1 MTTTPTSPNAG
12 LSGPASRTAGGR
24 RRRRRGWDLSAV
36 PAVLVVAL
44 VFALPVV
51 ILCLRSVTEPTFGLE
66 NFARLLGHSGYVD
79 NIVRTI
85 LISAASTLVA
95 LVLGYPI
102 AYQMAHGGR
111 WLRTFLTVAIMA
123 PYLTSIL
130 LRSFS
135 WLVILGRQGPVN
147 KLIEQFGLEPIAM
160 VFTPIA
166 VVVSLSHY
174 LLPLMI
180 LPLAATMRS
189 VDGSRVRAATSL
201 GAGPAQAFVRVYLPL
216 TKPGIQAGSVLCF
229 VYGIGAFVIPAL
241 LGGSKGSM
249 LGSLI
254 HSAIKQSGDYGLAS
268 AAALVLGALVLVIVL
283 AFQRLTGMSATQ
295 LAGRSGT
302 AATRS
307 PSARRGG
314 GRALRLAGRA
324 AGGLDRLGVTRSRR
338 LPKVLAATLG
348 VLVLAPQFIVVPI
361 SFASTKALV
370 FPPVDYS
377 TQWYSEF
384 FTAGWLD
391 PLTVSVRIALFVT
404 VIAGALG
411 TLAAMGVVR
420 GALHGWGT
428 LTSTLMMLPLLF
440 PTVVAAA
447 GFYVEF
453 ERIGLVD
460 TELGIVLAHVTLAL
474 PFVFS
479 VVSAGLRSLNPVY
492 ERAASSLGASRTTQL
507 RRIVLPLIAPSIA
520 TAGLFAFLTSFD
532 ESTVAIFLSGVHVK
546 TLPKRIFE
554 ALSLE
559 TNPTVAVISVFV
571 MACAAVIWLGYALFR
586 RLTRI
591 SRSNP

>member
-1 MTTTPTSPNAG
+1 M
-12 LSGPASRTAGGR
+12 
-24 RRRRRGWDLSAV
+24 
-36 PAVLVVAL
+36 
-44 VFALPVV
+44 
-51 ILCLRSVTEPTFGLE
+51 TEPTLGLE
-66 NFARLLGHSGYVD
+66 NFTRLLGHSGYVD
-79 NIVRTI
+79 NIFRTI
-85 LISAASTLVA
+85 LISATSTFLA

-102 AYQMAHGGR
+102 AYQMVHGGK

-147 KLIEQFGLEPIAM
+147 KLLGQLGLEPVAM

-189 VDGSRVRAATSL
+189 LRDSRMRAATSL
-201 GAGPAQAFVRVYLPL
+201 GAGPAQAFVRIYLPL

-241 LGGSKGSM
+241 LGGSEGSM

-268 AAALVLGALVLVIVL
+268 AAALVLGALVLVIVVV
-283 AFQRLTGMSATQ
+283 FQRLTGMSTTE
-295 LAGRSGT
+295 LAGRSGA
-302 AATRS
+302 AATRTA
-307 PSARRGG
+307 PVKRGG
-314 GRALRLAGRA
+314 RVLKLAGRA

-338 LPKVLAATLG
+338 LPKVLATVLG
-348 VLVLAPQFIVVPI
+348 VLVLAPQFIVIPI
-361 SFASTKALV
+361 SFAATKALV
-370 FPPVDYS
+370 FPPVGYS

-384 FTAGWLD
+384 FTASWLD
-391 PLTVSVRIALFVT
+391 PLAVSVRIALFVT
-404 VIAGALG
+404 VIAGVLG

-420 GALHGWGT
+420 GTVRGWGT

-479 VVSAGLRSLNPVY
+479 VVSAGLRSLDPIY
-492 ERAASSLGASRTTQL
+492 ERAASSLGASRTVQL

-520 TAGLFAFLTSFD
+520 IAGLFAFLTSFD

-571 MACAAVIWLGYALFR
+571 MACAAVIWLGYVLFR
-586 RLTRI
+586 RLTKT
-591 SRSNP
+591 SRSKS

>member
-1 MTTTPTSPNAG
+1 MTATRTSPDLAE
-12 LSGPASRTAGGR
+12 PASRTTGGR
-24 RRRRRGWDLSAV
+24 RRRGGWDLSGV
-36 PAVLVVAL
+36 PAAVVVAL
-44 VFALPVV
+44 VFVLPVA

-66 NFARLLGHSGYVD
+66 NFTRLLGHSGYRD
-79 NIVRTI
+79 SIVRTI
-85 LISAASTLVA
+85 LISATSTLLA
-95 LVLGYPI
+95 LVFGYPI
-102 AYQMAHGGR
+102 AYQMVHGGK

-147 KLIEQFGLEPIAM
+147 KLLAQFGLEPIGM

-189 VDGSRVRAATSL
+189 LGDSRTRAATSL
-201 GAGPAQAFVRVYLPL
+201 GAGPAQAFVRIYLPL
-216 TKPGIQAGSVLCF
+216 TKPGIQAGAVLCF

-241 LGGSKGSM
+241 LGGSEGSM

-283 AFQRLTGMSATQ
+283 AFQRLTGMSTTE

-302 AATRS
+302 TALR
-307 PSARRGG
+307 SARAKRGG
-314 GRALRLAGRA
+314 GRVLKLAGRA

-338 LPKVLAATLG
+338 LPKVLAAALG
-348 VLVLAPQFIVVPI
+348 ALVLAPQFIVIPI
-361 SFASTKALV
+361 SFAATKALV
-370 FPPVDYS
+370 FPPVGYS

-384 FTAGWLD
+384 FTASWLD
-391 PLTVSVRIALFVT
+391 PLAVSVRIALFVT
-404 VIAGALG
+404 VIAGVLG

-420 GALHGWGT
+420 GTVHRWGT

-479 VVSAGLRSLNPVY
+479 VVSAGLRSLNPIY
-492 ERAASSLGASRTTQL
+492 ERAASSLGASRTVQL

-586 RLTRI
+586 RLTQI
-591 SRSNP
+591 SRSKP

>member
-1 MTTTPTSPNAG
+1 MTTTRTSPDLA
-12 LSGPASRTAGGR
+12 GPASRTTVGR
-24 RRRRRGWDLSAV
+24 RRRPRGWDLSGV
-36 PAVLVVAL
+36 PAAVVVAV
-44 VFALPVV
+44 VFVLPVA

-66 NFARLLGHSGYVD
+66 NFTRLLGHAGYRD
-79 NIVRTI
+79 SIVRTI
-85 LISAASTLVA
+85 LISAVA
-95 LVLGYPI
+95 TFLALLFGYPI
-102 AYQMAHGGR
+102 AYQMVHGGK

-147 KLIEQFGLEPIAM
+147 KLVEQFGLEPISM

-189 VDGSRVRAATSL
+189 LGDSRTRAATSL

-216 TKPGIQAGSVLCF
+216 TKPGIQAGAVLCF

-241 LGGSKGSM
+241 LGGSEGSM

-268 AAALVLGALVLVIVL
+268 AAALVLGVLVLAIV
-283 AFQRLTGMSATQ
+283 AVFQRLTGMSTTE

-302 AATRS
+302 AAIRS
-307 PSARRGG
+307 GKTRRGG
-314 GRALRLAGRA
+314 GRVLKLAGRA
-324 AGGLDRLGVTRSRR
+324 AGGLDRLGVTRSHR
-338 LPKVLAATLG
+338 LPKILAAVLG
-348 VLVLAPQFIVVPI
+348 ALVLAPQFIVVPI

-370 FPPVDYS
+370 FPPVGYS
-377 TQWYSEF
+377 TQWYTEF
-384 FTAGWLD
+384 FTASWLD
-391 PLTVSVRIALFVT
+391 PLAVSVRIAFFVT
-404 VIAGALG
+404 VIAGVLG

-420 GALHGWGT
+420 GTVRRWGT
-428 LTSTLMMLPLLF
+428 ATSTLMMLPLLF

-492 ERAASSLGASRTTQL
+492 ERAASSLGASRTVQL

-520 TAGLFAFLTSFD
+520 TAALFAFLTSFD

-586 RLTRI
+586 RLTRTP
-591 SRSNP
+591 RSN

>member
-1 MTTTPTSPNAG
+1 MTTTPASPKVDRP
-12 LSGPASRTAGGR
+12 GPASRTAGGR
-24 RRRRRGWDLSAV
+24 PRRRGWDLGGV
-36 PAVLVVAL
+36 PAVVVVTL
-44 VFALPVV
+44 IFVLPVA
-51 ILCLRSVTEPTFGLE
+51 ILCLRSVTEPTFGLQ
-66 NFARLLGHSGYVD
+66 NFTRLLGHSGYVD

-85 LISAASTLVA
+85 LISAASTFVA
-95 LVLGYPI
+95 LLLGYPI
-102 AYQMAHGGR
+102 AYQMVHGGR

-135 WLVILGRQGPVN
+135 WLVILGRQGPIN

-166 VVVSLSHY
+166 VVVSLAHY

-189 VDGSRVRAATSL
+189 VDNSRMRAATSL

-249 LGSLI
+249 LGPLI
-254 HSAIKQSGDYGLAS
+254 HSAIKESGDYGLAS

-283 AFQRLTGMSATQ
+283 GFQRLTGMSTTEI
-295 LAGRSGT
+295 AGRSGT

-307 PSARRGG
+307 ARATRGG
-314 GRALRLAGRA
+314 GRILRLAGRA
-324 AGGLDRLGVTRSRR
+324 VGGLDRLGVTRSRR
-338 LPKVLAATLG
+338 LPKVVAAVLG
-348 VLVLAPQFIVVPI
+348 ALVLAPQFIVIPI
-361 SFASTKALV
+361 SFASTEALV
-370 FPPVDYS
+370 FPPVGYS

-384 FTAGWLD
+384 FTEDWLD
-391 PLTVSVRIALFVT
+391 PLAVSVRIALVVT
-404 VIAGALG
+404 VVAGLLG

-420 GALHGWGT
+420 GTVRRWGA

-479 VVSAGLRSLNPVY
+479 VVSAGLRSLNPAY
-492 ERAASSLGASRTTQL
+492 ERAAASLGANRAVQL
-507 RRIVLPLIAPSIA
+507 RRIVLPLIAPSVV
-520 TAGLFAFLTSFD
+520 TAALFAFLTSFD

-571 MACAAVIWLGYALFR
+571 MACAVVIWLGYALFR
-586 RLTRI
+586 RLTRT
-591 SRSNP
+591 SRSTS

>member
-1 MTTTPTSPNAG
+1 MTTTPTSPDADP
-12 LSGPASRTAGGR
+12 SGPASRTAGGR
-24 RRRRRGWDLSAV
+24 RRRRRGWDLGGV
-36 PAVLVVAL
+36 PAVLVVTL
-44 VFALPVV
+44 VFVLPVA

-66 NFARLLGHSGYVD
+66 NFTRLLGHSGYVD

-85 LISAASTLVA
+85 LISAASTFVA
-95 LVLGYPI
+95 LIFGYPI
-102 AYQMAHGGR
+102 AYQMVHGGT
-111 WLRTFLTVAIMA
+111 WLCTFLTVAIMA

-189 VDGSRVRAATSL
+189 VDDSRMRAATSL

-283 AFQRLTGMSATQ
+283 VFQRLTGMSTTE
-295 LAGRSGT
+295 LAGRSGPT
-302 AATRS
+302 ATRS
-307 PSARRGG
+307 AKRGG

-338 LPKVLAATLG
+338 LPKVLAAALG
-348 VLVLAPQFIVVPI
+348 ALVLAPQFIVIPI
-361 SFASTKALV
+361 SFASTQALI
-370 FPPVDYS
+370 FPPVGYS
-377 TQWYSEF
+377 TQWYAEF
-384 FTAGWLD
+384 FTASWLD
-391 PLTVSVRIALFVT
+391 PLAVSVRVALFVT
-404 VIAGALG
+404 LIAGVLG

-420 GALHGWGT
+420 GTVRGWGAS
-428 LTSTLMMLPLLF
+428 TSTLMMLPLLF

-492 ERAASSLGASRTTQL
+492 ERAASSLGARRTVQL
-507 RRIVLPLIAPSIA
+507 RRIVLPLIAPSIL

-571 MACAAVIWLGYALFR
+571 MVCAAGIWLGYALFR
-586 RLTRI
+586 RLTQT
-591 SRSNP
+591 SRSNS

>member
-1 MTTTPTSPNAG
+1 
-12 LSGPASRTAGGR
+12 
-24 RRRRRGWDLSAV
+24 V
-36 PAVLVVAL
+36 VVA
-44 VFALPVV
+44 VIFVLPVA
-51 ILCLRSVTEPTFGLE
+51 ILCLRSVTEPTFGLD
-66 NFARLLGHSGYVD
+66 NFTRLLGHSGYVD
-79 NIVRTI
+79 SIVRTI
-85 LISAASTLVA
+85 LISAASTVLA
-95 LVLGYPI
+95 LLLGYPI
-102 AYQMAHGGR
+102 AYQMVHGGA

-147 KLIEQFGLEPIAM
+147 KLLEQFGLEPVAM

-180 LPLAATMRS
+180 LPLAATMRTIG
-189 VDGSRVRAATSL
+189 DSRTRAATSL

-268 AAALVLGALVLVIVL
+268 AAALVLGALVLGIVL
-283 AFQRLTGMSATQ
+283 VFQRLTGMSTTE
-295 LAGRSGT
+295 LAGRSAT
-302 AATRS
+302 AATRT
-307 PSARRGG
+307 RRAKRSG
-314 GRALRLAGRA
+314 GRILRLAGRA
-324 AGGLDRLGVTRSRR
+324 AGGLDRLGVTRGRR
-338 LPKVLAATLG
+338 LPILAALLG
-348 VLVLAPQFIVVPI
+348 ALVLAPQFIVIPI

-370 FPPVDYS
+370 FPPVGYS
-377 TQWYSEF
+377 TQWYAEF
-384 FTAGWLD
+384 FTASWLD
-391 PLTVSVRIALFVT
+391 PLGVSVRIALV
-404 VIAGALG
+404 VALIAGVLG
-411 TLAAMGVVR
+411 TLAAMAVVR
-420 GALHGWGT
+420 GTVNGWRS

-447 GFYVEF
+447 GFYAEF
-453 ERIGLVD
+453 ERVGLVD
-460 TELGIVLAHVTLAL
+460 TEVGIVLAHVTLAL

-479 VVSAGLRSLNPVY
+479 VVSAGLRSLNPAY
-492 ERAASSLGASRTTQL
+492 ERAAASLGASRTVQL
-507 RRIVLPLIAPSIA
+507 RRIVLPLIAPSIV
-520 TAGLFAFLTSFD
+520 TASLFAFLTSFD

-586 RLTRI
+586 RITRT
-591 SRSNP
+591 SRSTS

>member
-1 MTTTPTSPNAG
+1 MTTTRTSPDLA
-12 LSGPASRTAGGR
+12 GPASRTTGGR
-24 RRRRRGWDLSAV
+24 RRPRGWDLSGV
-36 PAVLVVAL
+36 PAAVVVAL
-44 VFALPVV
+44 VFVLPVA

-66 NFARLLGHSGYVD
+66 NFTRLLGHSGYRD
-79 NIVRTI
+79 SIVRTI
-85 LISAASTLVA
+85 LISAVA
-95 LVLGYPI
+95 TFLALLFGYPI
-102 AYQMAHGGR
+102 AYQMVHGGK

-147 KLIEQFGLEPIAM
+147 KLVEQFGLEPISM

-189 VDGSRVRAATSL
+189 LGDSRTRAATSL
-201 GAGPAQAFVRVYLPL
+201 GAGPAQAFVRIYLPL
-216 TKPGIQAGSVLCF
+216 TKPGIQAGTVLCF

-241 LGGSKGSM
+241 LGGSEGSM

-268 AAALVLGALVLVIVL
+268 AAALVLGALVLAIVL
-283 AFQRLTGMSATQ
+283 IFQRLTGMSTTE

-302 AATRS
+302 AAIRS
-307 PSARRGG
+307 AKTRRGG
-314 GRALRLAGRA
+314 GHVLKLAGRA
-324 AGGLDRLGVTRSRR
+324 AGVLDRLGVTRSNR
-338 LPKVLAATLG
+338 LPKVLAAVLG
-348 VLVLAPQFIVVPI
+348 ALVLAPQFIVIPI
-361 SFASTKALV
+361 SLASTKALV
-370 FPPVDYS
+370 FPPVGYS
-377 TQWYSEF
+377 TRWYTEF
-384 FTAGWLD
+384 FTASWLD
-391 PLTVSVRIALFVT
+391 PLAVSVRIAFFVT
-404 VIAGALG
+404 VIAGVLG

-420 GALHGWGT
+420 GTVRRWGT

-479 VVSAGLRSLNPVY
+479 VVSAGLRSLSPVY
-492 ERAASSLGASRTTQL
+492 ERAASSLGASRTVQL

-520 TAGLFAFLTSFD
+520 TAALFAFLTSFD

-571 MACAAVIWLGYALFR
+571 MACAAVIWLGYVLFR
-586 RLTRI
+586 RLTQT

>member
-1 MTTTPTSPNAG
+1 MTTTPASPKVDRP
-12 LSGPASRTAGGR
+12 GPASRTAGGR
-24 RRRRRGWDLSAV
+24 PRRRGWDLGGV
-36 PAVLVVAL
+36 PAVVVVTL
-44 VFALPVV
+44 IFVLPVA
-51 ILCLRSVTEPTFGLE
+51 ILCLRSVTEPTFGLQ
-66 NFARLLGHSGYVD
+66 NFTRLLGHSGYVA

-85 LISAASTLVA
+85 LISAASTFVA
-95 LVLGYPI
+95 LLLGYPI
-102 AYQMAHGGR
+102 AYQMVHGGR

-135 WLVILGRQGPVN
+135 WLVILGRQGPIN

-189 VDGSRVRAATSL
+189 VDNSRMRAATSL
-201 GAGPAQAFVRVYLPL
+201 GAGPAQAFIRVYLPL

-249 LGSLI
+249 LGPLI
-254 HSAIKQSGDYGLAS
+254 HSAIKESGDYGLAS
-268 AAALVLGALVLVIVL
+268 AAALVLGVLVLVIVL
-283 AFQRLTGMSATQ
+283 GFQRLTGMSTTEI
-295 LAGRSGT
+295 AGRSGATT
-302 AATRS
+302 ARFGRAK
-307 PSARRGG
+307 RGG
-314 GRALRLAGRA
+314 GRVLRLAGRA
-324 AGGLDRLGVTRSRR
+324 VGGLDRLGVTRSRR
-338 LPKVLAATLG
+338 LPKVVAAVLG
-348 VLVLAPQFIVVPI
+348 VLVLAPQFIVIPI
-361 SFASTKALV
+361 SFASTEALV
-370 FPPVDYS
+370 FPPVGYS

-384 FTAGWLD
+384 FTADWLD
-391 PLTVSVRIALFVT
+391 PLAVSVRIALFVT
-404 VIAGALG
+404 VIAGLLG

-420 GALHGWGT
+420 GTVRRWGA

-479 VVSAGLRSLNPVY
+479 VVSAGLRSLNPAY
-492 ERAASSLGASRTTQL
+492 ERAASSLGANRAVQL
-507 RRIVLPLIAPSIA
+507 RRIVLPLIAPSVV
-520 TAGLFAFLTSFD
+520 TAALFAFLTSFD

-586 RLTRI
+586 RLTRT
-591 SRSNP
+591 SRSTS

>member
-1 MTTTPTSPNAG
+1 MTTTPTIPDADRPA
-12 LSGPASRTAGGR
+12 PASRTGGR
-24 RRRRRGWDLSAV
+24 RHRPRGWDLSAV
-36 PAVLVVAL
+36 PAVVVVA
-44 VFALPVV
+44 VIFVLPVA
-51 ILCLRSVTEPTFGLE
+51 ILCLRSVTEPTFGLD
-66 NFARLLGHSGYVD
+66 NFTRLLGHSGYVD
-79 NIVRTI
+79 SIVRTI
-85 LISAASTLVA
+85 LISAASTVLA
-95 LVLGYPI
+95 LLLGYPI
-102 AYQMAHGGR
+102 AYQMVHGGA

-147 KLIEQFGLEPIAM
+147 KLLEQFGLEPVAM

-180 LPLAATMRS
+180 LPLAATMRTIG
-189 VDGSRVRAATSL
+189 DSRTRAATSL

-268 AAALVLGALVLVIVL
+268 AAALVLGALVLGIVL
-283 AFQRLTGMSATQ
+283 VFQRLTGMSTTE
-295 LAGRSGT
+295 LAGRSAT
-302 AATRS
+302 AATRT
-307 PSARRGG
+307 RRAKRSG
-314 GRALRLAGRA
+314 GRILRLAGRA
-324 AGGLDRLGVTRSRR
+324 AGGLDRLGVTRGRR
-338 LPKVLAATLG
+338 LPILAALLG
-348 VLVLAPQFIVVPI
+348 ALVLAPQFIVIPI

-370 FPPVDYS
+370 FPPVGYS
-377 TQWYSEF
+377 TQWYAEF
-384 FTAGWLD
+384 FTASWLD
-391 PLTVSVRIALFVT
+391 PLGVSVRIALV
-404 VIAGALG
+404 VALIAGVLG
-411 TLAAMGVVR
+411 TLAAMAVVR
-420 GALHGWGT
+420 GTVNGWRS

-447 GFYVEF
+447 GFYAEF
-453 ERIGLVD
+453 ERVGLVD
-460 TELGIVLAHVTLAL
+460 TEVGIVLAHVTLAL

-479 VVSAGLRSLNPVY
+479 VVSAGLRSLNPAY
-492 ERAASSLGASRTTQL
+492 ERAAASLGASRTVQL
-507 RRIVLPLIAPSIA
+507 RRIVLPLIAPSIV
-520 TAGLFAFLTSFD
+520 TASLFAFLTSFD

-586 RLTRI
+586 RITRT
-591 SRSNP
+591 SRSTS

>member
-1 MTTTPTSPNAG
+1 MT
-12 LSGPASRTAGGR
+12 
-24 RRRRRGWDLSAV
+24 
-36 PAVLVVAL
+36 L
-44 VFALPVV
+44 VFVLPVA
-51 ILCLRSVTEPTFGLE
+51 ILCLRSVTEPTLGLE
-66 NFARLLGHSGYVD
+66 NFTRLLGHSGYVD

-95 LVLGYPI
+95 LLLGYPI
-102 AYQMAHGGR
+102 AYQMVHGGT
-111 WLRTFLTVAIMA
+111 WLRTFLTVAVMA

-135 WLVILGRQGPVN
+135 WLVILGRQGPIN
-147 KLIEQFGLEPIAM
+147 KLIEHFGLEPLQM

-189 VDGSRVRAATSL
+189 VDGSRMRAATSL
-201 GAGPAQAFVRVYLPL
+201 GAGPAQAFVRIYLPL

-249 LGSLI
+249 LGPLI
-254 HSAIKQSGDYGLAS
+254 HSAIKQSADYGLAA
-268 AAALVLGALVLVIVL
+268 AAALVLGVLVLAIVL
-283 AFQRLTGMSATQ
+283 VFQRLTGMSTTD
-295 LAGRSGT
+295 LAGRPGT
-302 AATRS
+302 AVTRS
-307 PSARRGG
+307 PRAMRSG

-324 AGGLDRLGVTRSRR
+324 VGALDRLGVTRSRG
-338 LPKVLAATLG
+338 LPKVVAAVLG
-348 VLVLAPQFIVVPI
+348 ALILAPQFIVIPI
-361 SFASTKALV
+361 SFAATEALV
-370 FPPVDYS
+370 FPPVGYS
-377 TQWYSEF
+377 PQWYSEF
-384 FTAGWLD
+384 FTESWLD
-391 PLTVSVRIALFVT
+391 PLTVSLRIGLFVT
-404 VIAGALG
+404 VIAGVLG
-411 TLAAMGVVR
+411 TLAAMSVVR
-420 GALHGWGT
+420 GTVRGWT
-428 LTSTLMMLPLLF
+428 ALTSTLMMLPLLF

-492 ERAASSLGASRTTQL
+492 ERAASSLGASRAVQL
-507 RRIVLPLIAPSIA
+507 RRVVLPLIAPSIV
-520 TAGLFAFLTSFD
+520 TAALFAFLTSFD

-586 RLTRI
+586 RLTRT

>member
-1 MTTTPTSPNAG
+1 MTTTPTAPDAG
-12 LSGPASRTAGGR
+12 LSRPAPRTPGGR
-24 RRRRRGWDLSAV
+24 RRRPRGWDLSGI
-36 PAVLVVAL
+36 PAVLVVTL
-44 VFALPVV
+44 VFVLPVA
-51 ILCLRSVTEPTFGLE
+51 ILCLRSVTEPTFGVE
-66 NFARLLGHSGYVD
+66 NFTRLLGHSGYVD
-79 NIVRTI
+79 SIVRTI

-102 AYQMAHGGR
+102 AYQMVHGGT

-180 LPLAATMRS
+180 LPLAATMRA
-189 VDGSRVRAATSL
+189 VGDSRVRAATSL
-201 GAGPAQAFVRVYLPL
+201 GAGPAQAFVRIYLPL

-283 AFQRLTGMSATQ
+283 AFQRLTGMSTTE
-295 LAGRSGT
+295 LAGRSGA

-307 PSARRGG
+307 RHSRRGG
-314 GRALRLAGRA
+314 GRVLRLAGRA
-324 AGGLDRLGVTRSRR
+324 AGGLDRLGVTRSRG
-338 LPKVLAATLG
+338 LPKALAAALG
-348 VLVLAPQFIVVPI
+348 VLVLAPQFIVIPI
-361 SFASTKALV
+361 SFAATKALV
-370 FPPVDYS
+370 FPPVGYS

-384 FTAGWLD
+384 FTASWLD

-404 VIAGALG
+404 VIAGVLG
-411 TLAAMGVVR
+411 TLAAMAVVR
-420 GALHGWGT
+420 GTVHGWGA

-460 TELGIVLAHVTLAL
+460 TEVGIVLAHVTLAL

-479 VVSAGLRSLNPVY
+479 VVSAGLRSLNPGY
-492 ERAASSLGASRTTQL
+492 ERAASSLGASRTVQL
-507 RRIVLPLIAPSIA
+507 RRIVLPLIAPSIV
-520 TAGLFAFLTSFD
+520 TASLFAFLTSFD

-586 RLTRI
+586 RLIKI
-591 SRSNP
+591 SRSN